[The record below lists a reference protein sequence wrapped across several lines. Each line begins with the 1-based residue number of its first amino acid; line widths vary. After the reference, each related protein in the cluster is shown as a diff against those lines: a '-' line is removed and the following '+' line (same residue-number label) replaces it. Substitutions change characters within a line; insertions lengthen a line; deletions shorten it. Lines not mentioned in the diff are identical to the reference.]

1 MKISPRPKDLITVDT
16 SAITPVKNADFV
28 VQKFFAAETTT
39 TTTTTTTQKRGKRK
53 SGSANPPQA
62 SLLKSTPG
70 SARTDLLKNVALLK
84 RIADKK
90 LNVVIVPEGFVG
102 EDL

>member
-16 SAITPVKNADFV
+16 SAITPVKNPDF

-39 TTTTTTTQKRGKRK
+39 MAQKRGKRK

-70 SARTDLLKNVALLK
+70 SARTDPLKNGALLM

>member
-16 SAITPVKNADFV
+16 SAITPVKNPDFV

-39 TTTTTTTQKRGKRK
+39 MAQKRGKRK

-70 SARTDLLKNVALLK
+70 SARTDPLKNGALLK